1 MEKSEET
8 RMDVN
13 TILKTFEG
21 EILKNLDKKANL
33 TEVANLLAMK
43 GDINQMQINLQNKP
57 SITDLE
63 NLRFSLEDLA
73 KDLFNKFDYDKY
85 DNFMHEI
92 RLAIEDINKDL
103 MIKANIKEMIS
114 LLKNKPDLID
124 INNSITKITE
134 ELDMKLTLDK
144 VGNFLF

>member
-144 VGNFLF
+144 VRNFLF